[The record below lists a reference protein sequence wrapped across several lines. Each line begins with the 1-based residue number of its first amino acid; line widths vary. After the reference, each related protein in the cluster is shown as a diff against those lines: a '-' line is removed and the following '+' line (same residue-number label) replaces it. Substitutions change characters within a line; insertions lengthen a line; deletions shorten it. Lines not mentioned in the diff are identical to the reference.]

1 MPKRNMRDLIK
12 KETSSQTPKVTESSS
27 TEQTEQPTNKVTNS
41 SSNEGPNLQSTE
53 YQDSGSN
60 EETEVQLKQRSSAS
74 PVVSR
79 RGTDDQQSES
89 ISNQETEE
97 QTFNNTDSVSHKETN
112 LQSTEQE
119 ASSNREKTEQQSNKV
134 TESETNKQPKYL
146 TLLRKEA
153 RLREDQFDDLT
164 ALART
169 LNRRRKGGERIT
181 ENTLIR
187 LAVDLLLKKA
197 DQLEGTTEEELRK
210 ALDL

>member
-1 MPKRNMRDLIK
+1 MPKRKMRDLIK
-12 KETSSQTPKVTESSS
+12 KETSSQTNEPTKSSS
-27 TEQTEQPTNKVTNS
+27 TEDQ
-41 SSNEGPNLQSTE
+41 NLQSTDN
-53 YQDSGSN
+53 QDSGSN
-60 EETEVQLKQRSSAS
+60 EEAELQLKRRSSAS

-79 RGTDDQQSES
+79 QGMDDQQSKS
-89 ISNQETEE
+89 ISHQETEQ
-97 QTFNNTDSVSHKETN
+97 QTFNNTESVSNKDTN
-112 LQSTEQE
+112 LQSIEQKE
-119 ASSNREKTEQQSNKV
+119 SSSLEKTEKPTSKL
-134 TESETNKQPKYL
+134 TDSCSKKQPKYL

-187 LAVDLLLKKA
+187 LAVDLLLKEA
-197 DQLEGTTEEELRK
+197 DQLEGTTEEELRG

>member
-12 KETSSQTPKVTESSS
+12 KETSSQTPKVTESSNNEK
-27 TEQTEQPTNKVTNS
+27 TEKQTNEPTES
-41 SSNEGPNLQSTE
+41 SSNEEMKS
-53 YQDSGSN
+53 
-60 EETEVQLKQRSSAS
+60 ET
-74 PVVSR
+74 
-79 RGTDDQQSES
+79 T
-89 ISNQETEE
+89 
-97 QTFNNTDSVSHKETN
+97 NNTESVSYKATN
-112 LQSTEQE
+112 LQSTEQK
-119 ASSNREKTEQQSNKV
+119 ASSQPKETEQQTNKI
-134 TESETNKQPKYL
+134 TESGSNKQPKYL

-187 LAVDLLLKKA
+187 LAVDLLLKEA
-197 DQLEGTTEEELRK
+197 DQLEGTTEEELRG